1 MKLEKDARNFV
12 SEWIDYILNNAD
24 ITDEFEYDIVD
35 EYDEVHS
42 ETMEM
47 PVNYV
52 IKKDEQKVYIIS
64 VNTRGL
70 EQHRNHKQF

>member
-1 MKLEKDARNFV
+1 MKLERDARSFV
-12 SEWIDYILNNAD
+12 SDWIDFILNNAD
-24 ITDEFEYDIVD
+24 ITEDFEYDIVD
-35 EYDEVHS
+35 EYDETK

-64 VNTRGL
+64 INTHGL
-70 EQHRNHKQF
+70 EQHRNHRQF